1 MKRLCPRARQLVWS
15 STCGPWALIEA
26 NSCDYRDSKLCVS
39 SEDPILKQTR
49 FRIDREVSNP
59 RAET

>member
-1 MKRLCPRARQLVWS
+1 M
-15 STCGPWALIEA
+15 IEA
-26 NSCDYRDSKLCVS
+26 NSCDYRDSKLRVS